1 MFENI
6 KPTDTTIEVA
16 LPFYIMS
23 QISNIFYYANI
34 KDKGLTM
41 YDEKFGLALARKK
54 LEIRSQY
61 FDIQK
66 TWHEKWITRYPD
78 VPETD
83 EYITHYRERYEAW
96 TRGRAERKMN
106 DTKNTLNFLKVG
118 IAKGEITLEDI
129 ILNEDYRV
137 AYILYNDQIKKVFES
152 KASADSLLTG
162 LQNRQERGDDDE

>member
-1 MFENI
+1 MIHI
-6 KPTDTTIEVA
+6 KYDNKYQYDPHDVATIVGKK
-16 LPFYIMS
+16 YI
-23 QISNIFYYANI
+23 
-34 KDKGLTM
+34 
-41 YDEKFGLALARKK
+41 
-54 LEIRSQY
+54 
-61 FDIQK
+61 
-66 TWHEKWITRYPD
+66 
-78 VPETD
+78 
-83 EYITHYRERYEAW
+83 EYYRERYEAW

>member
-54 LEIRSQY
+54 PEIRSQY
-61 FDIQK
+61 FKIQK
-66 TWHEKWITRYPD
+66 TWHEKWITKYP
-78 VPETD
+78 TC
-83 EYITHYRERYEAW
+83 
-96 TRGRAERKMN
+96 RKQMN
-106 DTKNTLNFLKVG
+106 TSHMTKSIRNSHMILKHMDTVKPTFLKMTYGILLILFCTTKNPTRMSF
-118 IAKGEITLEDI
+118 E
-129 ILNEDYRV
+129 
-137 AYILYNDQIKKVFES
+137 QKKMKSMCIRKSE
-152 KASADSLLTG
+152 AMY
-162 LQNRQERGDDDE
+162 GDD